1 MAKKYA
7 SRIARVVHEA
17 ASDSFKAGVMDK
29 MTMRKFDM
37 LCRAK
42 VDELKPAEFLA
53 LREREN
59 VSQAVL
65 ARHLNVTTGLISQ
78 WKRGER
84 KPGGPA
90 LTLLAL
96 IKRKGL
102 EVLAEQGGIEGEV
115 DIVDAGIQSGNA
127 GKISGI

>member
-1 MAKKYA
+1 MAKKYV
-7 SRIARVVHEA
+7 SRIARVVHQSA
-17 ASDSFKAGVMDK
+17 VGAYKAGVMDK
-29 MTMRKFDM
+29 ATMRKFDTSC
-37 LCRAK
+37 LVK
-42 VDELKPAEFLA
+42 VNSLKPAEILA

-78 WKRGER
+78 WERGER
-84 KPGGPA
+84 RPSGPA

-102 EVLAEQGGIEGEV
+102 EVLA
-115 DIVDAGIQSGNA
+115 D
-127 GKISGI
+127 K

>member
-1 MAKKYA
+1 MAKKFS

-17 ASDSFKAGVMDK
+17 ATGTHKAGVMDK
-29 MTMRKFDM
+29 TTMRKFDV
-37 LCRAK
+37 LCLAK
-42 VDELKPAEFLA
+42 VDALNPAQIQA

-78 WKRGER
+78 WERGER
-84 KPGGPA
+84 RPSGPA
-90 LTLLAL
+90 LTLLSL

-102 EVLAEQGGIEGEV
+102 EVLAE
-115 DIVDAGIQSGNA
+115 
-127 GKISGI
+127 

>member
-1 MAKKYA
+1 MAAKHA

-17 ASDSFKAGVMDK
+17 ASDAHKAGVMDK
-29 MTMRKFDM
+29 TTMRKFDM
-37 LCRAK
+37 DCLAK
-42 VDELKPAEFLA
+42 VEELSPEEIQA
-53 LREREN
+53 LREREH

-78 WKRGER
+78 WERGER
-84 KPGGPA
+84 RPSGPA

-102 EVLAEQGGIEGEV
+102 GVLAG
-115 DIVDAGIQSGNA
+115 
-127 GKISGI
+127 

>member
-1 MAKKYA
+1 MARKYA

-17 ASDSFKAGVMDK
+17 AADAHEAGVMAK
-29 MTMRKFDM
+29 TTMREFDT
-37 LCRAK
+37 LCLAK
-42 VDELKPAEFLA
+42 VEDLSPKEIQA
-53 LREREN
+53 LREREH

-78 WKRGER
+78 WERGER
-84 KPGGPA
+84 RPSGPA

-102 EVLAEQGGIEGEV
+102 EVLVE
-115 DIVDAGIQSGNA
+115 
-127 GKISGI
+127 

>member
-1 MAKKYA
+1 MTKRYA

-17 ASDSFKAGVMDK
+17 ASDVHRAGVMEK
-29 MTMRKFDM
+29 VTMRKFDA
-37 LCRAK
+37 LCLAK
-42 VDELKPAEFLA
+42 VKELSPKQIQA

-78 WKRGER
+78 WERGER
-84 KPGGPA
+84 RPSGPA
-90 LTLLAL
+90 LTLLSL

-102 EVLAEQGGIEGEV
+102 EVLAE
-115 DIVDAGIQSGNA
+115 
-127 GKISGI
+127 